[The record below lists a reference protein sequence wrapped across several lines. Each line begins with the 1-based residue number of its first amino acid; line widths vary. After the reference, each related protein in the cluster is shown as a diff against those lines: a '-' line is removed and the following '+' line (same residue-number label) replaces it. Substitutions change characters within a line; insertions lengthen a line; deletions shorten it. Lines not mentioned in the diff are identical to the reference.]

1 MKVVDHRPHRYW
13 KIAAARVAF
22 IAGIALM
29 AGCSAD
35 FDPSSRV
42 TGLRVLAVR
51 ADQPYA
57 PPGATVQLS
66 ALAVDP
72 AERPL
77 TWGWGTCVDPGSSD
91 VVTCIDG
98 LDWSTFTIAPDT
110 PDFAVT
116 IPVDAI
122 DRMPED
128 ARARASV
135 GVVTVVCPGDLT
147 VASPPTTIAATGAL
161 PFACKDPATGRALAI
176 DEYVAG
182 VKRIIVRATD
192 RNANPAIASVTWD
205 GDDWPSAVVQSA
217 RACSA
222 TGNDASKCDAS
233 LRHPVAA
240 IAAPG
245 SAESG
250 VDSFGLPFT
259 EQVVVQYY
267 ATEGIFDDEVRIASD
282 PATKWTARRQSAGSM
297 VSMWMVVRDDRGG
310 VDWAA
315 RTITVAQ

>member
-1 MKVVDHRPHRYW
+1 MSAARLAR
-13 KIAAARVAF
+13 AAAVTA
-22 IAGIALM
+22 AIALG

-72 AERPL
+72 AGRAL
-77 TWGWGTCVDPGSSD
+77 TWGWGTCVDPGAPD

-98 LDWSTFTIAPDT
+98 VDWSSFTIAPDM

-116 IPVDAI
+116 VPDDAI
-122 DRMPED
+122 DRIPAA

-135 GVVTVVCPGDLT
+135 GVVTVVCPGDLS
-147 VASPPTTIAATGAL
+147 VASPPVSIAATGEL
-161 PFACKDPATGRALAI
+161 PFVCRDPTTGRALAI

-182 VKRIIVRATD
+182 VKRVFVRATD
-192 RNANPAIASVTWD
+192 RNANPAIGNVTW
-205 GDDWPSAVVQSA
+205 GNGDWPADVTQTASACAVS
-217 RACSA
+217 
-222 TGNDASKCDAS
+222 GNDASRCDGA
-233 LRHPVAA
+233 LRHAVAA
-240 IAAPG
+240 IPAPG

-250 VDSFGLPFT
+250 VDSFGAAFD
-259 EQVVVQYY
+259 EQIVVQYY
-267 ATEGIFDDEVRIASD
+267 ATEGIFADDVRIASS
-282 PATKWTARRQSAGSM
+282 PATTWTAREESAGRT
-297 VSMWMVVRDDRGG
+297 VSLWMIVRDDRGG
-310 VDWAA
+310 VDWTA
-315 RTITVAQ
+315 RSVAVANLSP